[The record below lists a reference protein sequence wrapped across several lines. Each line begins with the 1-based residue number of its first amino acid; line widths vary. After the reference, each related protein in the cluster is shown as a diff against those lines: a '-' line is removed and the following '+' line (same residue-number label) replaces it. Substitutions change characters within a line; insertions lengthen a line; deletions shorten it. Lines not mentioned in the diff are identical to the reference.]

1 MTYTNKGAWRERSIV
16 YQGATPPTNFF
27 VMLFTSAVTPTQAT
41 DLVSDLTEIAAGNG
55 YTSGGISLSRNAT
68 DFDVNTENDGVINK
82 AITQIKDVVWTASG
96 GNLPISG
103 GGALWVGLVNDTATI
118 ADREVWQFWS
128 LGSARTV
135 SSGQLLTAV
144 DLRFDAATA

>member
-1 MTYTNKGAWRERSIV
+1 MTYTNKGALRERAIV

-27 VMLFTSAVTPTQAT
+27 IMLFTSAVTPTQDT
-41 DLVSDLTEIAAGNG
+41 NLVSDLTEIAAGNG

-68 DFDVNTENDGVINK
+68 DFDVNTEDDALDK
-82 AITQIKDVVWTASG
+82 AITQIKDMVWTASG
-96 GNLPISG
+96 GNLPSSG
-103 GGALWVGLVNDTATI
+103 SGALWVGLVNDTATI
-118 ADREVWQFWS
+118 ANREVWQFWS

-135 SSGQLLTAV
+135 SSGQLLTVV